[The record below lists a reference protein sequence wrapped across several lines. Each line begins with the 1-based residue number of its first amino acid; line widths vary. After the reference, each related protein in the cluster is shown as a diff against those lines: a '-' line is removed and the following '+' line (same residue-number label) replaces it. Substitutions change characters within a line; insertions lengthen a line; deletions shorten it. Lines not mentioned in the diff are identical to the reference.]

1 MSDPKPTAAPPVTP
15 AVSPDAKPPATG
27 GTDAQ
32 YEFSEAQNRIIA
44 DLAMAI
50 VWVRLPLLVVGLLQ
64 AVIATGLAL
73 RISKDGAHV
82 VGVLGHGL
90 AAVVCFLLAGML
102 ARAANSFAMITVT
115 KGRDVSHLM
124 TALQNLDAWF
134 DTLAFF
140 VKFYLFLLAVLFFVM
155 LTGLIV
161 GFQGPVPVPVEV

>member
-1 MSDPKPTAAPPVTP
+1 MSDPKPTAPTP
-15 AVSPDAKPPATG
+15 ATSPTSPDAKPPATD
-27 GTDAQ
+27 GTEAQ
-32 YEFSEAQNRIIA
+32 YEFSEAQNRVIA

-64 AVIATGLAL
+64 AVIATGLAF
-73 RISKDGAHV
+73 RIPRDGAHI

-115 KGRDVSHLM
+115 RGRDVSHLM
-124 TALQNLDAWF
+124 TALRNLDAWF

-140 VKFYLFLLAVLFFVM
+140 VKLYLFLLAILFIVM

-161 GFQGPVPVPVEV
+161 GFQVPAPVEV